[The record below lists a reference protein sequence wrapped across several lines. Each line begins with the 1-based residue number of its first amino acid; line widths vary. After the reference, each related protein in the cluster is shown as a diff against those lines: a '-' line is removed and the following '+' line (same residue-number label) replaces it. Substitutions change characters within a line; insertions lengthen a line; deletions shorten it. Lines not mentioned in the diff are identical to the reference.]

1 MEDHIDGEVANLM
14 ERSEA
19 GEVVDHRSKGESVV
33 SDDDS
38 GRERRLSTQ
47 RSKSIFGRSSSI
59 IELWGN
65 NFGVLGKIHLENFI
79 WARNFINKIQDAELE
94 VRVVVETE
102 MSSLE
107 VKVVAERLNWER
119 WRELIAKVGRSG
131 RREVERIGRHRNCHR
146 RWGED
151 DVIMRNVV
159 KRQQEQLQLRL
170 WRCKSVEACGGGHGE
185 ELVAK
190 NLGVE
195 MGKYGIRA
203 NCISPFSDES
213 KYISGI
219 NVVIDGGYS
228 TTNVAPRETF
238 KKLAISLRNFLSS

>member
-38 GRERRLSTQ
+38 GRKRR
-47 RSKSIFGRSSSI
+47 
-59 IELWGN
+59 
-65 NFGVLGKIHLENFI
+65 
-79 WARNFINKIQDAELE
+79 DAELE

-119 WRELIAKVGRSG
+119 WRELIAKVGRSE
-131 RREVERIGRHRNCHR
+131 RREVERIGRHRNCQR

-151 DVIMRNVV
+151 DVIMRNVDQ
-159 KRQQEQLQLRL
+159 RQQEQLQLCL

-185 ELVAK
+185 ELGGGNGEVWDQSE
-190 NLGVE
+190 LH
-195 MGKYGIRA
+195 
-203 NCISPFSDES
+203 FS
-213 KYISGI
+213 
-219 NVVIDGGYS
+219 VQ
-228 TTNVAPRETF
+228 
-238 KKLAISLRNFLSS
+238 

>member
-1 MEDHIDGEVANLM
+1 MDSSERSDTLVSGAGDNNQQRGEGDAVAEAAAVAGFVGKRWLRVMEDHIDGEVANLM

-33 SDDDS
+33 SDDDN
-38 GRERRLSTQ
+38 GRKRSSPLSVAN
-47 RSKSIFGRSSSI
+47 SIFGRSSSI

-65 NFGVLGKIHLENFI
+65 NFGVLGKIHLKNFI
-79 WARNFINKIQDAELE
+79 WAPNFINKIQDAELE

-107 VKVVAERLNWER
+107 VKVVAKRLNWER
-119 WRELIAKVGRSG
+119 LRELIAKVGRSG

-159 KRQQEQLQLRL
+159 QRQQEQLQLRL
-170 WRCKSVEACGGGHGE
+170 WHCKSVEACGGGHGE
-185 ELVAK
+185 ELGGGNGEVWDQSE
-190 NLGVE
+190 LH
-195 MGKYGIRA
+195 
-203 NCISPFSDES
+203 FS
-213 KYISGI
+213 
-219 NVVIDGGYS
+219 VQ
-228 TTNVAPRETF
+228 
-238 KKLAISLRNFLSS
+238 

>member
-1 MEDHIDGEVANLM
+1 MESSERSDTLVSGAGDNNQRRGEGDAVAEFSMEDHIDGEVVANLM

-38 GRERRLSTQ
+38 GRKRRVSVRSPLSLAN
-47 RSKSIFGRSSSI
+47 SIFGRSSSI

-159 KRQQEQLQLRL
+159 QR
-170 WRCKSVEACGGGHGE
+170 
-185 ELVAK
+185 
-190 NLGVE
+190 
-195 MGKYGIRA
+195 
-203 NCISPFSDES
+203 
-213 KYISGI
+213 
-219 NVVIDGGYS
+219 
-228 TTNVAPRETF
+228 
-238 KKLAISLRNFLSS
+238 

>member
-1 MEDHIDGEVANLM
+1 MESSERSDTLVSGAGDNNQRRGEGDAVAEAAVVAGFVGQRNSPLSVAN
-14 ERSEA
+14 
-19 GEVVDHRSKGESVV
+19 
-33 SDDDS
+33 
-38 GRERRLSTQ
+38 
-47 RSKSIFGRSSSI
+47 SIFGRSSSI

-159 KRQQEQLQLRL
+159 QR
-170 WRCKSVEACGGGHGE
+170 
-185 ELVAK
+185 
-190 NLGVE
+190 
-195 MGKYGIRA
+195 
-203 NCISPFSDES
+203 
-213 KYISGI
+213 
-219 NVVIDGGYS
+219 
-228 TTNVAPRETF
+228 
-238 KKLAISLRNFLSS
+238 